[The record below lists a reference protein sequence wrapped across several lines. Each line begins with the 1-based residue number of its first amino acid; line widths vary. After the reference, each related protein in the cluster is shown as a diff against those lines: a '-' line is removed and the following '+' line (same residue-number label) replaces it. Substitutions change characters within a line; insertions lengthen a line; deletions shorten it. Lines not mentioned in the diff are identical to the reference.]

1 MIEKLRILILN
12 IIRVI
17 NVFLMLIS
25 PMALLMLIVAL
36 IMGIDH
42 HGRFQRQ
49 LAALDEVP
57 RTTTATIAS
66 CYPEERYCYAN
77 FTDTTGLERYGKL
90 EWRYY
95 ATDVIAELETL
106 ERGDTILVRYPDDE
120 DEEILI
126 LAEHYNAFAI
136 YRRYISDMAWI
147 ALVSWFILFLHPEVM
162 LYALV
167 DDMGAYF
174 DRKWKRMTSFE

>member
-1 MIEKLRILILN
+1 MIEKPRILILN

-25 PMALLMLIVAL
+25 PMALLMLIVGL

-49 LAALDEVP
+49 LAALEEVP

-66 CYPEERYCYAN
+66 CYPDERYCYAN

-95 ATDVIAELETL
+95 DANVIAKLETL
-106 ERGDTILVRYPDDE
+106 ERGDNLLVRYSDDE
-120 DEEILI
+120 DEHILI
-126 LAEHYNAFAI
+126 LAEHYDAFAI

-147 ALVSWFILFLHPEVM
+147 VLVSLVILILHPEVM

>member
-1 MIEKLRILILN
+1 MIEKLRSLIMNILRL
-12 IIRVI
+12 I

-25 PMALLMLIVAL
+25 PMALLMLIVGL
-36 IMGIDH
+36 IMGIDY
-42 HGRFQRQ
+42 HGRLQRQ
-49 LAALDEVP
+49 LAALEEVP

-66 CYPEERYCYAN
+66 CYPDERYCYAN

-95 ATDVIAELETL
+95 AEDVIDKLEAL
-106 ERGDTILVRYPDDE
+106 ERGDTILVRYADDE
-120 DEEILI
+120 YENILI
-126 LAEHYNAFAI
+126 LAEHYDAFPI
-136 YRRYISDMAWI
+136 YRRNISDMI
-147 ALVSWFILFLHPEVM
+147 SIVLVSLFILFLHPEVM

-174 DRKWKRMTSFE
+174 NRKWQKMTSFE